1 MTTNSNVDVIRL
13 WQLPDDFFSLDLDAQ
28 WRAIKAVTDPATP
41 LNAPRRPCPLSL
53 RDEVLALS
61 FFVATLMLPFALA
74 GATVWSVVYGT
85 ARLRLAV
92 LAVALILAFHPLPQ
106 AGSLAAR
113 CSPMARALGR
123 YFSLELFVDRDDHL
137 AAAGFTPDV
146 DKPERLKEFLPTVYL
161 ACPHGVFPYGA
172 IVWCCYCRW
181 GCGIWQYTG
190 AASVVKR
197 VPGLRYMHSVIW
209 IVSASKRSIV
219 KALRERCPVD
229 SQGGER
235 RGGVLGIPPD
245 GILGA
250 FRSRPGV
257 DELVIGKRRG
267 LMRLCLAEGAQ
278 VHAAFFFGTS
288 DLLTVVQDPWGL
300 METLS
305 RKMRAGVMGFYGR
318 WFLPIPR
325 RVALSVCVAP
335 VRTTKT
341 ASPSIEDVERLHQEV
356 YGRLKAVY
364 DAQKAFAGYSDR
376 ELVVS

>member
-1 MTTNSNVDVIRL
+1 MTSSSSVDVIRL

-28 WRAIKAVTDPATP
+28 WRAIAAVTSPAQR

-61 FFVATLMLPFALA
+61 FFVATLMLPFALGAAAVWAAVA
-74 GATVWSVVYGT
+74 GGTTQRLGVV
-85 ARLRLAV
+85 AVAV
-92 LAVALILAFHPLPQ
+92 LLAFHPLPG

-113 CSPMARALGR
+113 CSPLARALGR
-123 YFSLELFVDRDDHL
+123 YFSLELFVDRSDPL
-137 AAAGFTPDV
+137 AAAGFTPAV
-146 DKPERLKEFLPTVYL
+146 DAPERLKEFLPTVYL

-190 AASVVKR
+190 AADVVKH

-209 IVSASKRSIV
+209 IVSAGKRSIV
-219 KALRERCPVD
+219 RALRERSAPS
-229 SQGGER
+229 SQGGDR

-250 FRSRPGV
+250 FRSKPGV

-267 LMRLCLAEGAQ
+267 LMRLCLEEGAQ

-288 DLLTVVQDPWGL
+288 DLLTVVQDPWDL

-341 ASPSIEDVERLHQEV
+341 ASPSAADVERLHEQV
-356 YGRLKAVY
+356 YDRLKAVY
-364 DAQKAFAGYSDR
+364 DAQKAFAGYGDR

>member
-1 MTTNSNVDVIRL
+1 MTASNVDVIRL
-13 WQLPDDFFSLDLDAQ
+13 WQLPDNFFSLDLDAQ
-28 WRAIKAVTDPATP
+28 WRAIKAVTGPATP
-41 LNAPRRPCPLSL
+41 LQAPRRPCPLSL
-53 RDEVLALS
+53 RDELLALS
-61 FFVATLMLPFALA
+61 FFVATLVLPFALGAAAVWAAVA
-74 GATVWSVVYGT
+74 GGTTQRLGVV
-85 ARLRLAV
+85 AVAVFLAV
-92 LAVALILAFHPLPQ
+92 HPLPE

-113 CSPMARALGR
+113 CSPLARALGR
-123 YFSLELFVDRDDHL
+123 YFSLELFVDRRDPL
-137 AAAGFTPDV
+137 AAAGFTPAV
-146 DKPERLKEFLPTVYL
+146 DRPERLAEFLPTVYL

-190 AASVVKR
+190 AADVVKR
-197 VPGLRYMHSVIW
+197 VPGLRYMHSIIW

-219 KALRERCPVD
+219 RALRERCSVD
-229 SQGGER
+229 AQGGDR

-267 LMRLCLAEGAQ
+267 LMRLCLEEGAQ

-288 DLLTVVQDPWGL
+288 DLLTVVQDPFGL

-335 VRTTKT
+335 VATQKT
-341 ASPSIEDVERLHQEV
+341 AAPSAEDVERLHEQV

-364 DAQKAFAGYSDR
+364 DAQKAFAGYADR